1 MEEYLSKDEL
11 NHYDDSNDQAGREEL
26 FSKIVRAGK
35 RTYFFDVK
43 STRRGDYY
51 LTLTESKKR
60 MGKDG
65 KFHYEKHKI
74 FLYREDFEKFYEGLN
89 ETVQFIQTNQPD
101 FIDYSKIQNSNNDT
115 DDSDY

>member
-1 MEEYLSKDEL
+1 MEDYPRRDEM
-11 NHYDDSNDQAGREEL
+11 NTYDDSYSQEGREEL

-60 MGKDG
+60 LGRDG

-89 ETVQFIQTNQPD
+89 ETVEYIRANQPD
-101 FIDYSKIQNSNNDT
+101 FTDYSKPTDIDSNE
-115 DDSDY
+115 SDY